1 MPDETT
7 ATETAAVEPEE
18 LRQSEAVAEGGRAT
32 GEKPGGKKKDGGG
45 RRDFDEF
52 AFRELR
58 RARKLFSATDEAT
71 EAQFAVQMAN
81 AAALLAVADAIR
93 STRGD
98 NGSPDA

>member
-7 ATETAAVEPEE
+7 AD
-18 LRQSEAVAEGGRAT
+18 QSESLAATEDAGDNGAERGSDKAARRA
-32 GEKPGGKKKDGGG
+32 

-58 RARKLFSATDEAT
+58 RARKLFTATDEVS
-71 EAQFAVQMAN
+71 EAQFAVQMAHV
-81 AAALLAVADAIR
+81 AALLGVADAIR

-98 NGSPDA
+98 GGSPDA